1 MFYIITNPK
10 DFFFFS
16 FKDIHRNVYH
26 IETMNKCFIKYI
38 YITSI
43 ISTQKHV

>member
-10 DFFFFS
+10 DFFFS
-16 FKDIHRNVYH
+16 FKDIHINVYH
-26 IETMNKCFIKYI
+26 IETINECIIKYI

-43 ISTQKHV
+43 IST